1 MAVKK
6 NETATVE
13 KKHKRKIGI
22 GDLIELYNEGAF
34 SNEPVGKAI
43 AAAMEIHL
51 RTLIVSYR
59 EELTKLAEA
68 HEANGEIVYT
78 PIYFGKGGAGVRKAI
93 AEGKEAEEL
102 NKGKRK
108 IGFTKEE

>member
-6 NETATVE
+6 NETATVT
-13 KKHKRKIGI
+13 KKQKRKIGI

-43 AAAMEIHL
+43 SAAMEIHL

-59 EELTKLAEA
+59 EELTKLAESQ
-68 HEANGEIVYT
+68 EANGEIVYT
-78 PIYFGKGGAGVRKAI
+78 PIYFGKGGSGVRKAI
-93 AEGKEAEEL
+93 AEGKEVEDL
-102 NKGKRK
+102 KKGKRK
-108 IGFTKEE
+108 IGFAKE

>member
-13 KKHKRKIGI
+13 KKRKRKMGI

-34 SNEPVGKAI
+34 TNEPVGKTI
-43 AAAMEIHL
+43 ATAMETHL

-68 HEANGEIVYT
+68 QEANGEIVYT

-93 AEGKEAEEL
+93 AEGKEAEAA

-108 IGFTKEE
+108 IGFAKEE

>member
-6 NETATVE
+6 NETATVT

-22 GDLIELYNEGAF
+22 GDLIGLYNEGAF

-68 HEANGEIVYT
+68 QEANGEIVYT

>member
-6 NETATVE
+6 NETATVT
-13 KKHKRKIGI
+13 KKQKRKIGI

-59 EELTKLAEA
+59 EELTKLAESQ
-68 HEANGEIVYT
+68 EAYGEIVYT
-78 PIYFGKGGAGVRKAI
+78 PIYFGRFGAWVRKAI
-93 AEGKEAEEL
+93 AEGKEVEDL
-102 NKGKRK
+102 KKGKRK
-108 IGFTKEE
+108 IGFAKEW

>member
-1 MAVKK
+1 MTVKK

-13 KKHKRKIGI
+13 KKRKRKIGV
-22 GDLIELYNEGAF
+22 LIELYNEGAF

-43 AAAMEIHL
+43 VAAMEIHL

-68 HEANGEIVYT
+68 QEANGEIVYT
-78 PIYFGKGGAGVRKAI
+78 PIYFGRGGAGVRKAI
-93 AEGKEAEEL
+93 AQGKEAEDA
-102 NKGKRK
+102 KKSKRK
-108 IGFTKEE
+108 IGFAKEE

>member
-43 AAAMEIHL
+43 AAAMEI
-51 RTLIVSYR
+51 VSYR

-68 HEANGEIVYT
+68 QEANGEIVYT
-78 PIYFGKGGAGVRKAI
+78 PIYFGKGGAVVRKAI

-108 IGFTKEE
+108 IGFAKG

>member
-6 NETATVE
+6 
-13 KKHKRKIGI
+13 KRNCYCRKRSVKEKIGV

-43 AAAMEIHL
+43 GAAMEMHL

-68 HEANGEIVYT
+68 QEANGEIVYT

-93 AEGKEAEEL
+93 AQGKEVEDL

-108 IGFTKEE
+108 IGFAKE

>member
-6 NETATVE
+6 NETATVT
-13 KKHKRKIGI
+13 KKQKRKIGI

-59 EELTKLAEA
+59 EELTKLAESQ
-68 HEANGEIVYT
+68 EANGEIVYT
-78 PIYFGKGGAGVRKAI
+78 PIYFGKGGSGVRKAI
-93 AEGKEAEEL
+93 AEGKEVEEL
-102 NKGKRK
+102 KKGKRK
-108 IGFTKEE
+108 IGFAKE

>member
-1 MAVKK
+1 MTVKK
-6 NETATVE
+6 TETATTT
-13 KKHKRKIGI
+13 KKHKRKINI
-22 GDLIELYNEGAF
+22 RDLIELYNEGAF

-43 AAAMEIHL
+43 SNAMEIHL

-68 HEANGEIVYT
+68 QEANGEIVYT

-93 AEGKEAEEL
+93 AEGKEAEEA

-108 IGFTKEE
+108 IGFAKEE

>member
-6 NETATVE
+6 NETATVT
-13 KKHKRKIGI
+13 KKQKRKIGI

-59 EELTKLAEA
+59 EELTKLAESQ
-68 HEANGEIVYT
+68 EANGEIVYT
-78 PIYFGKGGAGVRKAI
+78 PIYFGRGGSGVRKAI
-93 AEGKEAEEL
+93 AEGKEVEDL
-102 NKGKRK
+102 KKGKRK
-108 IGFTKEE
+108 IGFAKE